1 MIKKLFVCVCGVF
14 LFGLTFAWSISTPTV
29 DAKIASSERVPV
41 SPSPVQYVFNET
53 WVKQLIDQKN
63 TLLQLNCDGEAIL
76 RSLWFGTS
84 LKKLFSIWI
93 EEWWYEYNFDI
104 KNCSLRWNK
113 VQANYTYTKSLTESQ
128 ALAFATTFM
137 QTSYLKDK
145 VFYQLGKPFVLYKN
159 SNGPVYPLV
168 KEATSTRDEV
178 TDIEIDPND
187 TGNDIVPEY
196 TSFTIMYPYLINGQ
210 EVWEQYGSRVWL
222 TLEVTADGVMS
233 LNARLLPFKVAKRNS
248 EKVWSTDAVR
258 ILKNWGNSPFY
269 GNPTTVKFT
278 VPQKV
283 LVLFNLW
290 RDNKNYLY
298 LSSWIG
304 LHSALKVDQRAQQ
317 PYSMILSDY
326 KIGNNAQ

>member
-1 MIKKLFVCVCGVF
+1 MANDNF
-14 LFGLTFAWSISTPTV
+14 LNDPFGSDMNNIFNNMMGNMNGYN
-29 DAKIASSERVPV
+29 SENR
-41 SPSPVQYVFNET
+41 
-53 WVKQLIDQKN
+53 
-63 TLLQLNCDGEAIL
+63 
-76 RSLWFGTS
+76 R
-84 LKKLFSIWI
+84 
-93 EEWWYEYNFDI
+93 
-104 KNCSLRWNK
+104 
-113 VQANYTYTKSLTESQ
+113 
-128 ALAFATTFM
+128 
-137 QTSYLKDK
+137 
-145 VFYQLGKPFVLYKN
+145 
-159 SNGPVYPLV
+159 
-168 KEATSTRDEV
+168 
-178 TDIEIDPND
+178 
-187 TGNDIVPEY
+187 
-196 TSFTIMYPYLINGQ
+196 YLINGQ

-233 LNARLLPFKVAKRNS
+233 LNARLLPFKAAKRNS

-278 VPQKV
+278 APQKV